1 MTRLIIL
8 LCLTL
13 GIVMTGCG
21 GDDKGKDD
29 KGGDKGT
36 AADKA
41 ASSSKDTT
49 DKGDGSGDKKDAKP
63 AEKDAK
69 PGDGASVEK
78 SGDMQTVSLKLP
90 NMT

>member
-1 MTRLIIL
+1 MSRLIIL

-21 GDDKGKDD
+21 GDEKGKDV

-41 ASSSKDTT
+41 ASGSKDTT
-49 DKGDGSGDKKDAKP
+49 DKKEGGDDK
-63 AEKDAK
+63 KDAK
-69 PGDGASVEK
+69 PGDGASVGK
-78 SGDMQTVSLKLP
+78 SGDMQMVSLKLP